1 MRRLIVPLIIAIL
14 FETIYGQQT
23 IRQCTCNEIEP
34 CKKIAVESVLP
45 CADQCQKFVSS
56 MGGNYQ
62 QIRSCFQ
69 QKQPIIDKAMK
80 CSQDSFP
87 EACARGQ
94 PKMIK
99 KRYTKG
105 IEIAA
110 MNEINKQLQRMGIA
124 EEVTNLLSQGRRFFK
139 CFQSCMTKKLNKCAE
154 GCNLDLPSDNVVV
167 EKIKTCSL
175 RSGLQTA
182 AMQDLCYCIERAGI
196 RQLTGICP
204 RVQIFETK

>member
-1 MRRLIVPLIIAIL
+1 LNIINNYFNLENFSNICYLIYFKYFINFFLL
-14 FETIYGQQT
+14 FLSFFFSLSLSLSLSALTIFVF
-23 IRQCTCNEIEP
+23 ID
-34 CKKIAVESVLP
+34 KISFFK
-45 CADQCQKFVSS
+45 KFVSS

-110 MNEINKQLQRMGIA
+110 MNEINKQLQRMG
-124 EEVTNLLSQGRRFFK
+124 K
-139 CFQSCMTKKLNKCAE
+139 
-154 GCNLDLPSDNVVV
+154 
-167 EKIKTCSL
+167 
-175 RSGLQTA
+175 
-182 AMQDLCYCIERAGI
+182 
-196 RQLTGICP
+196 
-204 RVQIFETK
+204 